1 MSILNKYNKSV
12 KLFNYEIGE
21 NPIYKT
27 LKELYESDK
36 EKVYIVKA
44 LYINTKS
51 RFGESPVIAT
61 PEFLVNAPSHLV
73 ETVKQMRNDVETVDL
88 INNDK
93 AGFKIYQYE
102 MNGKTYY
109 SVNWIEF

>member
-36 EKVYIVKA
+36 EKVYVIKA

-51 RFGESPVIAT
+51 RYGEAPVIAT
-61 PEFLVNAPSHLV
+61 EDFLVNAPSHLV
-73 ETVKQMRNDVETVDL
+73 ETVKQMRNDFEL
-88 INNDK
+88 IDFINQDK
-93 AGFKIYQYE
+93 IGFKIYEYE
-102 MNGKTYY
+102 LNGKTYY
-109 SVNWIEF
+109 SVNWIEL